1 MKEKRNRIED
11 KQDNMEE
18 KPEGTKEKSAGASE
32 SPEGT
37 GEKTAGTRESSEG
50 TEEKSAGAR
59 ESSEGTEEKTAGAE
73 EKPESTEKRS
83 GTESTG
89 EVPAADKTENKS
101 KGEKKQG
108 SRKKITGI
116 VELAVA
122 ILLIM
127 LSAWLFI
134 NTRGTRL
141 LYVSVTTGRV
151 SRYYWVFFSIAAMFT
166 VLGLITLKSSRKK
179 GREDLPE
186 KDKQTRAEE

>member
-1 MKEKRNRIED
+1 MEEKRNSIED
-11 KQDNMEE
+11 KDNMEE
-18 KPEGTKEKSAGASE
+18 KL
-32 SPEGT
+32 
-37 GEKTAGTRESSEG
+37 EG
-50 TEEKSAGAR
+50 TEEKLAGTR

-73 EKPESTEKRS
+73 GKPESTEKRS
-83 GTESTG
+83 GAESTG
-89 EVPAADKTENKS
+89 EVPTTDKTENKS
-101 KGEKKQG
+101 KGDKKQR

-122 ILLIM
+122 FLLIA

-179 GREDLPE
+179 GRENLPE
-186 KDKQTRAEE
+186 KDKQTHEEE